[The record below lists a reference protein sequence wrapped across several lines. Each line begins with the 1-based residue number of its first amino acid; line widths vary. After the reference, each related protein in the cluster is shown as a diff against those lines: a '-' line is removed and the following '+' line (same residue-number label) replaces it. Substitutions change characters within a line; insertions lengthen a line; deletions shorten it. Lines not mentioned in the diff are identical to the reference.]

1 MQGERDSW
9 ETGAPDDQAPF
20 EVEIKQWLAREL
32 HDTVS
37 ATLTT
42 MLIQMEQ
49 LKRREDDQV
58 GVRSELEAFQ
68 DSTRQ
73 VLSNLRRLLYELRE
87 EPSLTMTTDLAES
100 LRGMLER
107 FEQRTGIS
115 TRLVSSDGWPAQ
127 IGSRAGHNLLRIVE
141 EALHNVRSHSGA
153 HSVEV
158 SLDCAGDIAIVTI
171 SDDGVGLEDVAEEG
185 GGLGL
190 TGMLERAV
198 LVGGDLR
205 VQSSAGRGTT
215 IQAIFPVERLL

>member
-1 MQGERDSW
+1 MQGERNSW

-37 ATLTT
+37 ATLTS

-58 GVRSELEAFQ
+58 GVRAELEAFQ

-87 EPSLTMTTDLAES
+87 EPPLTTDFAES

-107 FEQRTGIS
+107 FEKRTGIA
-115 TRLVSSDGWPAQ
+115 TRLACSDGWPSQ
-127 IGSRAGHNLLRIVE
+127 VGSRAGHNLLRIVE

-158 SLDCAGDIAIVTI
+158 SLDCAGDIAIATI
-171 SDDGVGLEDVAEEG
+171 SDDGVGLEKVADEG